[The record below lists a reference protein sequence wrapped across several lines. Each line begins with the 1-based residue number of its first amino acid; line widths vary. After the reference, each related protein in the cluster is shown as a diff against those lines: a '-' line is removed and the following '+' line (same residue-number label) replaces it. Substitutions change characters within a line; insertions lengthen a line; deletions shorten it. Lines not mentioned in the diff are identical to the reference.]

1 MKNYIG
7 MDLHSKSCTLVV
19 MTKDGEITKESQIP
33 TSELNLTN
41 FLAEVDGPKALMFEE
56 TGLAQWAW
64 DVTKDKVNR
73 LVVCNPTY
81 LPKKSGPKN
90 DYRDALH
97 LCTQLRAGNFTEVH
111 HEKSLL
117 MDLRTVMR
125 HYSNLVIRLVILKN
139 SFKAVLRNEGVSTQ
153 SKWVTSRNKEKCLE
167 IKNPLKRKVA
177 EALFEEMN
185 SLEMMKQKLES
196 EFKQNYFSVPIVKN
210 LMTIPGIGPVRA
222 HVIAA
227 FICSPHR
234 FENKHKLWA
243 YAKLVNHADESD
255 GKLISNRSP
264 HGRSELKEAF
274 VGAAVRV
281 IAYSGESALKNYYN
295 DLIDN
300 KKLDARK
307 ARNAL
312 ARKIAAICLGIMKSG
327 DNFNE
332 SMISLKK

>member
-19 MTKDGEITKESQIP
+19 MNKDGEITKESQIP
-33 TSELNLTN
+33 TSELNLRN
-41 FLAEVDGPKALMFEE
+41 FLEEIESPKSLMFEE
-56 TGLAQWAW
+56 TGLAQWAY
-64 DVTKDKVNR
+64 DVTKEKVDR
-73 LVVCNPTY
+73 LVICNPTY

-97 LCTQLRAGNFTEVH
+97 LCIQLRAGNFTEVY

-117 MDLRTVMR
+117 MDLRAVMR

-139 SFKAVLRNEGVSTQ
+139 SFKAVLRNDGISTQ
-153 SKWVTSRNKEKCLE
+153 SKWVTSRNKEKCSE
-167 IKNPLKRKVA
+167 IENPIKRKVA
-177 EALFEEMN
+177 EALFDEMN
-185 SLEMMKQKLES
+185 ALEMAKQKLEA
-196 EFKQNYFSVPIVKN
+196 EFKQNYFSIPIVKN
-210 LMTIPGIGPVRA
+210 LMTVPGIGPVRA

-243 YAKLVNHADESD
+243 YAKLVAHTDESD
-255 GKLISNRSP
+255 GKLISKRTP

-274 VGAAVRV
+274 MGAAVRV
-281 IAYSGESALKNYYN
+281 IAYSGESALKTYYTN
-295 DLIDN
+295 LIEN
-300 KKLDARK
+300 KKLDTRK

-327 DNFNE
+327 DNFDE

>member
-1 MKNYIG
+1 
-7 MDLHSKSCTLVV
+7 
-19 MTKDGEITKESQIP
+19 
-33 TSELNLTN
+33 
-41 FLAEVDGPKALMFEE
+41 
-56 TGLAQWAW
+56 
-64 DVTKDKVNR
+64 
-73 LVVCNPTY
+73 
-81 LPKKSGPKN
+81 
-90 DYRDALH
+90 
-97 LCTQLRAGNFTEVH
+97 
-111 HEKSLL
+111 

-139 SFKAVLRNEGVSTQ
+139 SFKAVLRNEGISTQ

-167 IKNPLKRKVA
+167 IKNPMKRKVA

-185 SLEMMKQKLES
+185 TLEMTKQKLES

-227 FICSPHR
+227 FICSPYR

-255 GKLISNRSP
+255 GKLISKRSP

-281 IAYSGESALKNYYN
+281 MAYSGESALKNY
-295 DLIDN
+295 
-300 KKLDARK
+300 
-307 ARNAL
+307 
-312 ARKIAAICLGIMKSG
+312 
-327 DNFNE
+327 
-332 SMISLKK
+332 